1 MEKKA
6 RNTSAVEIL
15 HHRYIGDDAERRA
28 SLQEERVNA
37 EVAQTV
43 YELRKEAGLTQKD
56 LADLVGTTQSVISR
70 LEDADYEGH
79 SLSMLNRIAK
89 SLNQRIVVQLKTRD
103 PNRGK
108 IRYVFR
114 EVVRGLRRKQGL
126 TPDELAA
133 KLGLDRDEII
143 AMERQDDYCPSPL
156 TLFKLS
162 KFYGIS
168 QRNLAIL
175 AGAISDASHEFQQ
188 EVSKFA
194 AQSESF
200 AKLTREEQQI
210 LDEFIKFLKA
220 EVKTNDRRQD
230 PQRNR

>member
-1 MEKKA
+1 MEKKI
-6 RNTSAVEIL
+6 RRTNGVEIL
-15 HHRYIGDDAERRA
+15 HRRYVGDDAERKA

-37 EVAQTV
+37 GVAQTI
-43 YELRKEAGLTQKD
+43 YKLRKEAGLTQKA

-89 SLNQRIVVQLKTRD
+89 SLNQRMVVHMKEKD
-103 PNRGK
+103 SNRGT

-114 EVVRGLRRKQGL
+114 EVVRGLRRRQGL

-143 AMERQDDYCPSPL
+143 AMERQDDYRPTPL

-175 AGAISDASHEFQQ
+175 AGALFDVSREFQQ

-200 AKLTREEQQI
+200 AKLTKEEQQI
-210 LDEFIKFLKA
+210 LDQFINFLKSEA
-220 EVKTNDRRQD
+220 KTNDR
-230 PQRNR
+230 

>member
-6 RNTSAVEIL
+6 RRTSAVEIL
-15 HHRYIGDDAERRA
+15 HRRFIGDDGERKA

-37 EVAQTV
+37 EVAQTI
-43 YELRKEAGLTQKD
+43 YELRKEAELTQKE

-79 SLSMLNRIAK
+79 SLSMLHRIAK
-89 SLNQRIVVQLKTRD
+89 SLNQRIVVQLKTGD
-103 PNRGK
+103 PNRGTR
-108 IRYVFR
+108 RYVFR
-114 EVVRGLRRKQGL
+114 EVVRGLRRKRRL
-126 TPDELAA
+126 TPEELAA
-133 KLGLDRDEII
+133 KLGLDRNEVI
-143 AMERQDDYCPSPL
+143 AMERQDDYRPSPL
-156 TLFKLS
+156 TLFKLG

-168 QRNLAIL
+168 QQNLAIL

-220 EVKTNDRRQD
+220 EIKTNDRRQD
-230 PQRNR
+230 LQRNR

>member
-6 RNTSAVEIL
+6 RKTSAVEIL
-15 HHRYIGDDAERRA
+15 HRRYVGDNVERRA

-37 EVAQTV
+37 QVAQTI
-43 YELRKEAGLTQKD
+43 YDLRKEAGLTQKE

-79 SLSMLNRIAK
+79 SLSMLDRIAK
-89 SLNQRIVVQLKTRD
+89 SLHQRMVFEVKARD
-103 PNRGK
+103 PNRGT

-114 EVVRGLRRKQGL
+114 EVVRGLRREKGL
-126 TPDELAA
+126 APEELAT
-133 KLGLDRDEII
+133 KLGLDRDEVI
-143 AMERQDDYCPSPL
+143 AMERQDDYRPSPL

-168 QRNLAIL
+168 QRNLAVL
-175 AGAISDASHEFQQ
+175 AGAISDASQEFQE

-200 AKLTREEQQI
+200 AKLTKEEQQI
-210 LDEFIKFLKA
+210 LDKFITFLKT
-220 EVKTNDRRQD
+220 EVKTSDGRQHS
-230 PQRNR
+230 QRN

>member
-1 MEKKA
+1 MEKKV
-6 RNTSAVEIL
+6 RRTSAVEIL
-15 HHRYIGDDAERRA
+15 HRRYVGDNGERKA

-37 EVAQTV
+37 EVAQTICD
-43 YELRKEAGLTQKD
+43 LRKEAGLTQKE

-79 SLSMLNRIAK
+79 SLSMLDRIAK
-89 SLNQRIVVQLKTRD
+89 SLNQRMVVQLKTRD
-103 PNRGK
+103 PNRGA

-126 TPDELAA
+126 TLSELAA
-133 KLGLDRDEII
+133 NLGLDRDEVI
-143 AMERQDDYCPSPL
+143 AMERQDDYRPPPL

-162 KFYGIS
+162 KFYGVS

-175 AGAISDASHEFQQ
+175 AGAISDASQGFQQ

-200 AKLTREEQQI
+200 AKLTKEEQQI
-210 LDEFIKFLKA
+210 LDEFIKFLKT
-220 EVKTNDRRQD
+220 EVKTNDGRQD
-230 PQRNR
+230 SQRN

>member
-6 RNTSAVEIL
+6 RKTSAVEIL
-15 HHRYIGDDAERRA
+15 HRRYVGDNVERRA

-37 EVAQTV
+37 QVAQTI
-43 YELRKEAGLTQKD
+43 YDLRKEAGLTQKE

-79 SLSMLNRIAK
+79 SLSMLDRIAK
-89 SLNQRIVVQLKTRD
+89 SLNQRMVFEVKARD
-103 PNRGK
+103 PNRGT

-114 EVVRGLRRKQGL
+114 EVVRGLRREKGL
-126 TPDELAA
+126 APEELAT
-133 KLGLDRDEII
+133 KLGLDRDEVI
-143 AMERQDDYCPSPL
+143 AMERQDDYRPSPL

-168 QRNLAIL
+168 QRNLAVL
-175 AGAISDASHEFQQ
+175 AGAISDASQEFQE

-200 AKLTREEQQI
+200 AKLTKEEQQI
-210 LDEFIKFLKA
+210 LDKFITFLKT
-220 EVKTNDRRQD
+220 EVKTSDGRQNS
-230 PQRNR
+230 QGN

>member
-1 MEKKA
+1 MEKKI
-6 RNTSAVEIL
+6 RRTNGVEIL
-15 HHRYIGDDAERRA
+15 HRRYVGDDAERKA

-37 EVAQTV
+37 GVAQTI
-43 YELRKEAGLTQKD
+43 YELRKEAGLTQKA

-89 SLNQRIVVQLKTRD
+89 SLNQRMVVHMKEKD
-103 PNRGK
+103 SNRGT

-114 EVVRGLRRKQGL
+114 EVVRGLRRRQGL

-143 AMERQDDYCPSPL
+143 AMERQDDYRPTPL

-175 AGAISDASHEFQQ
+175 AGALFDVSREFQQ

-200 AKLTREEQQI
+200 AKLTKEEQQI
-210 LDEFIKFLKA
+210 LDQFINFLKSEA
-220 EVKTNDRRQD
+220 KTNDG
-230 PQRNR
+230 

>member
-6 RNTSAVEIL
+6 RRTNAVEIL
-15 HHRYIGDDAERRA
+15 HHRFIGDDGERRA

-37 EVAQTV
+37 EVAQTI
-43 YELRKEAGLTQKD
+43 YELRKEAELTQKE

-79 SLSMLNRIAK
+79 SLSMLHRIAK
-89 SLNQRIVVQLKTRD
+89 SLNQRIVVQLKIAD
-103 PNRGK
+103 PNRGTR
-108 IRYVFR
+108 RYVFR
-114 EVVRGLRRKQGL
+114 EVVRGLRRKQRL
-126 TPDELAA
+126 TPEELAA
-133 KLGLDRDEII
+133 KLGLDRDEVI
-143 AMERQDDYCPSPL
+143 AMERQDDYRPSPL

-168 QRNLAIL
+168 QQNLAIL
-175 AGAISDASHEFQQ
+175 AGAISDAPHEFQQ

-200 AKLTREEQQI
+200 SKLTREEQQI

-220 EVKTNDRRQD
+220 EVKMNDRRQD
-230 PQRNR
+230 THRNR

>member
-1 MEKKA
+1 MEKKT
-6 RNTSAVEIL
+6 RKTNGVEIL
-15 HHRYIGDDAERRA
+15 HRRYVGDDAERKA

-37 EVAQTV
+37 EVAQAI
-43 YELRKEAGLTQKD
+43 YELRKEAGLTQKA
-56 LADLVGTTQSVISR
+56 LADLVGTTQSAISR

-89 SLNQRIVVQLKTRD
+89 SLNQRVAIHLKAND
-103 PNRGK
+103 SKRGT

-126 TPDELAA
+126 TPEELAA
-133 KLGLDRDEII
+133 KLDLHRDEII
-143 AMERQDDYCPSPL
+143 AMERQEDYRPIPL

-162 KFYGIS
+162 KFYGVS
-168 QRNLAIL
+168 QQNLAIL
-175 AGAISDASHEFQQ
+175 AGAITDVPREFQQ

-200 AKLTREEQQI
+200 AKLTKEEQQI
-210 LDEFIKFLKA
+210 LDQFINFLKIEA
-220 EVKTNDRRQD
+220 KTHNGRKDS
-230 PQRNR
+230 QRN

>member
-1 MEKKA
+1 MGKRA
-6 RNTSAVEIL
+6 RRTNGVEIL
-15 HHRYIGDDAERRA
+15 HRRYVGDNVERRA

-37 EVAQTV
+37 QVGQTI
-43 YELRKEAGLTQKD
+43 YDLRKEAGLTQKE

-79 SLSMLNRIAK
+79 SLSMLDRIAK
-89 SLNQRIVVQLKTRD
+89 SLNRRMFIQVKPGD
-103 PNRGK
+103 PNRGT

-126 TPDELAA
+126 SPEELAA
-133 KLGLDRDEII
+133 KLGLDRDEVI
-143 AMERQDDYCPSPL
+143 AMERQDDYRPSPV
-156 TLFKLS
+156 TLFRLS

-175 AGAISDASHEFQQ
+175 AGTISDASHEFQ
-188 EVSKFA
+188 EEISKFA

-200 AKLTREEQQI
+200 AKLTKQEQQI
-210 LDEFIKFLKA
+210 LDKFITFLKA
-220 EVKTNDRRQD
+220 EVKTSGGRQD
-230 PQRNR
+230 SQRN